1 MPELKTRR
9 NDDDVDAFLDSVE
22 NETRQRDAK
31 VIRSL
36 MEDVT
41 GEEAQMWGT
50 SIVGFAPYAYRS
62 RPGGGEQEWFKV
74 GFSPRK
80 GALTLYIMDGFSEY
94 RSLLAKLGPHT
105 TGKSCLYI
113 KDLDQVDTGVLQEI
127 VTRSVAAIDKST
139 SDSSA

>member
-1 MPELKTRR
+1 
-9 NDDDVDAFLDSVE
+9 
-22 NETRQRDAK
+22 
-31 VIRSL
+31 
-36 MEDVT
+36 
-41 GEEAQMWGT
+41 
-50 SIVGFAPYAYRS
+50 
-62 RPGGGEQEWFKV
+62 
-74 GFSPRK
+74 
-80 GALTLYIMDGFSEY
+80 MDGFSEY